1 MGFLTKSVIA
11 LDTVFMINGVYDILC
26 AISILGIVPFPIL
39 DELHLSV
46 LKKNKKEDPLMERFL
61 AYWLFT
67 YGLIRIFG
75 DRRLIAYSYFTEATF
90 FANEWRMQYEYKSS
104 TPSASLTVFFTN
116 YSMDISSFKS
126 VFVIV
131 SSILLGGLALST

>member
-1 MGFLTKSVIA
+1 
-11 LDTVFMINGVYDILC
+11 
-26 AISILGIVPFPIL
+26 
-39 DELHLSV
+39 
-46 LKKNKKEDPLMERFL
+46 MERFL